1 MRTSFSLA
9 FFLRLL
15 YPLIGRFETL
25 LFQFR
30 SRGTRERILISFR
43 RSEKSRFFVKTANR
57 PPLSVMLVLF
67 CGFFRCFRRFGV
79 FFELVFNSDCIRQ
92 KRECSSNAAWSE
104 SFRSGENKLHHRK
117 ARVYETICSRSLVSR
132 SRSREIKIHRTIVD
146 FVRMLYVCKTS
157 AVHIKIMISATD
169 NYYQRRRTHS

>member
-43 RSEKSRFFVKTANR
+43 RSEKSRFFVKTANW
-57 PPLSVMLVLF
+57 PPLSVFSGALGLVFVFICYFMLVLF

-79 FFELVFNSDCIRQ
+79 FFELVFNSDCIR
-92 KRECSSNAAWSE
+92 KKENAVPMQP
-104 SFRSGENKLHHRK
+104 GV
-117 ARVYETICSRSLVSR
+117 RVFGRAKTNYIIAKHVYTRR
-132 SRSREIKIHRTIVD
+132 
-146 FVRMLYVCKTS
+146 FVR
-157 AVHIKIMISATD
+157 D
-169 NYYQRRRTHS
+169 HSFLEVEAGKSKSTEQ